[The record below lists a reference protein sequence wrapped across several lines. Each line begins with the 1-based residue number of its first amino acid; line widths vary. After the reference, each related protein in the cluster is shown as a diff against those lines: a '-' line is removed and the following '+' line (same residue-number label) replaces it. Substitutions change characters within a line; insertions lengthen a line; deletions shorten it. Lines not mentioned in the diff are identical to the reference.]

1 MTMKRKIWMLLA
13 AFAAAGVVAPGCSEG
28 GPEPDAGPG
37 AGPGGD
43 GSGSGPLFVA
53 VRTAD
58 YESEGGPVAGDDAA
72 GRLRA
77 CLFEQGRMTA
87 VYDAADDA
95 QAGVGFRLD
104 RTTGDRLY
112 VLSGDAAMP
121 DLEALCQAG
130 TTEREWLALTAGTAE
145 GLPLRFFSG
154 HGDLTGA
161 AAPEVVL
168 TRGTARLDLH
178 IRVVGTASVERLTL
192 DGAALHTPL
201 FGDEAFAPTQR
212 GEVSFLF
219 DTPCTEDTPD
229 VARIYEQ
236 SGEGAILRAEAVVNG
251 KRCEIEAELPGRILR
266 NRIYVVTL
274 LKGVADQEVRLTLEP
289 WEDGREGGDELVF
302 VDITA
307 SAQGR
312 GTIVQMV
319 EEVAG
324 HIFIPFTVGGGIRA
338 VIRSRGILIDQS
350 FETKVKEAAEGFV
363 FHL

>member
-1 MTMKRKIWMLLA
+1 MRAPVRVPVATVRE
-13 AFAAAGVVAPGCSEG
+13 AGRCSSRYE
-28 GPEPDAGPG
+28 
-37 AGPGGD
+37 
-43 GSGSGPLFVA
+43 
-53 VRTAD
+53 RAD

-178 IRVVGTASVERLTL
+178 IRVVGTASGR
-192 DGAALHTPL
+192 AAYARRCGSAHA
-201 FGDEAFAPTQR
+201 AFR
-212 GEVSFLF
+212 
-219 DTPCTEDTPD
+219 
-229 VARIYEQ
+229 
-236 SGEGAILRAEAVVNG
+236 
-251 KRCEIEAELPGRILR
+251 
-266 NRIYVVTL
+266 
-274 LKGVADQEVRLTLEP
+274 
-289 WEDGREGGDELVF
+289 
-302 VDITA
+302 
-307 SAQGR
+307 
-312 GTIVQMV
+312 
-319 EEVAG
+319 
-324 HIFIPFTVGGGIRA
+324 
-338 VIRSRGILIDQS
+338 
-350 FETKVKEAAEGFV
+350 
-363 FHL
+363 